1 MQTEEFI
8 RPEVRNQNSEKKL
21 RVRLKEIQREVFLFL
36 ITSNSLNFLFSL
48 SLNPV
53 TCTFITFSE
62 PNLFV
67 CQV

>member
-1 MQTEEFI
+1 MKKTESQT
-8 RPEVRNQNSEKKL
+8 QGDSEGS
-21 RVRLKEIQREVFLFL
+21 FLFL